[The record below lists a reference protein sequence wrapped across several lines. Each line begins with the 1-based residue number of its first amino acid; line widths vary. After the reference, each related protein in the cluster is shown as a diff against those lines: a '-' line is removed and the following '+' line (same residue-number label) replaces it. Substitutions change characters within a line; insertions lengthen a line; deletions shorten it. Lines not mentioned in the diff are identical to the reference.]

1 MALLTLGNVAFDG
14 FEVPARV
21 RFGGAQRT
29 AVHKLLGGGRAID
42 TMGRDD
48 HSLVWSGI
56 LSGNNA
62 SDRARALDAMRVTGN
77 VLPLAWDAFCYDV
90 IIADLNFEFCS
101 PWWITYKMACIV
113 VTDLAQ
119 SVIDVSAGAAD
130 TIIADLTTASAFLNV
145 GALLTTALAPGA
157 LVDGAS
163 GLPSLIAGLSSLQAS
178 VGPGIAAAENNLD
191 STDLPTLVSSSGT
204 IAQLCTGAGYLDRS
218 LTNLEG
224 VLT

>member
-1 MALLTLGNVAFDG
+1 MALLTLGTIAFDG
-14 FEVPARV
+14 FEVPARL

-62 SDRARALDAMRVTGN
+62 SDRARALDAMRVAGD

-90 IIADLNFEFCS
+90 VVADLSFEFCS
-101 PWWITYKMACIV
+101 PWWITYKISCIV

-119 SVIDVSAGAAD
+119 SVENASASTAD
-130 TIIADLTTASAFLNV
+130 TIIADLTTAATFLNV
-145 GALLTTALAPGA
+145 GALLATASVPGA

-163 GLPSLIAGLSSLQAS
+163 GLPSLIAGMSSLQATIR
-178 VGPGIAAAENNLD
+178 PGIAAAESSLD
-191 STDLPTLVSSSGT
+191 SADLPTLVSSSGT
-204 IAQLCTGAGYLDRS
+204 MAQLCTGAGYLERS

-224 VLT
+224 VLS

>member
-1 MALLTLGNVAFDG
+1 MALLTLGNIAFDG

-29 AVHKLLGGGRAID
+29 AVHKLLGGGRAVD

-62 SDRARALDAMRVTGN
+62 SGRARALDAMRVAGN

-90 IIADLNFEFCS
+90 VVVDLTFEFCS
-101 PWWITYKMACIV
+101 PWWITYKIACIV
-113 VTDLAQ
+113 VMDLAQ
-119 SVIDVSAGAAD
+119 SVGEVSASTAD
-130 TIIADLTTASAFLNV
+130 TIIADLTTASTFLNV
-145 GALLTTALAPGA
+145 GALLASATIPGA

-163 GLPSLIAGLSSLQAS
+163 GLPSLIAGLSTLQAS

-191 STDLPTLVSSSGT
+191 SADLSTLVSSSGT
-204 IAQLCTGAGYLDRS
+204 MAQLCAGAGYLGRS
-218 LTNLEG
+218 LTNLED
-224 VLT
+224 VLS